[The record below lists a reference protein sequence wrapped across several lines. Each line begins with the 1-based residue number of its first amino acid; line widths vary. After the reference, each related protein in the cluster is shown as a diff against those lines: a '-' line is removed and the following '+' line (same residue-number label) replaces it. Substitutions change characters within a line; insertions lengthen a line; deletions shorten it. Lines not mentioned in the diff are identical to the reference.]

1 MASGRAPTLPPGPR
15 GNWWGGRWIEVRTD
29 PIGMYMRYF
38 KQHGDIVRFTLG
50 EASLFLV
57 SHPRYVKH
65 FLADN
70 AANYQ
75 KDMGA
80 KQGDAG
86 LFALSGET
94 WKRHR
99 RLMQP
104 GFHRQRTETL
114 VPRMVRST
122 QRTFDT
128 WWEARVRTGE
138 PFSLLEALSRVT
150 VSHMAQSVYSE
161 EASEEVFAATRRVL
175 DFNNAR
181 RSPLLAMFFQALPFL
196 DRRIPQRQAAR
207 GVIKELGRQLV
218 ARRRQGGG
226 GTQDML
232 SAMMEARDEAGEG
245 LSDAEL
251 EAEFFTLFF
260 KGHEATTS
268 ALVWTWAELARHP
281 EVEEQVR
288 EEVERVLGDRPP
300 TMEDL
305 PKLSYLTQVF
315 QEAMR
320 LHPPAPVLGRVAQAA
335 DRMMEFDVPAGTNVI
350 AVPYVLHRHPAFWEE
365 PERFW
370 PERFSREREQK
381 LPRFLYVPFG
391 AGQRQCIGNNLAL
404 MEATLTL
411 AMMVQRYRVS
421 LVPGAPIVPKLGATY
436 HVKGGLK
443 VTLAPAR
450 QAALKVRRQPAVGE
464 SR

>member
-1 MASGRAPTLPPGPR
+1 MASRRTLTLPPGPS
-15 GNWWGGRWIEVRTD
+15 GAWQVWRWIEEETD
-29 PIGMYMRYF
+29 PLGMFLRYF
-38 KQHGDIVRFTLG
+38 QRYGDIVRYQRGRT
-50 EASLFLV
+50 SICLV
-57 SHPRYVKH
+57 SHPQYVKH

-70 AANYQ
+70 AANYPRNT
-75 KDMGA
+75 GE
-80 KQGDAG
+80 KQGNQG
-86 LFALSGET
+86 LFNLSGEP

-104 GFHRQRTETL
+104 GFHRQRIEAL
-114 VPRMVRST
+114 VPLMVRST
-122 QRTFDT
+122 QRTFDI

-138 PFSLLEALSRVT
+138 PVTLLEAISRVT

-161 EASEEVFAATRRVL
+161 EASEEVFAATRQVL
-175 DFNNAR
+175 DFNNDR
-181 RSPLLAMFFQALPFL
+181 RPLPLALIFQALPFL
-196 DRRIPQRQAAR
+196 DRRIPERKAAM
-207 GVIKELGRQLV
+207 GVLKELGRQQV
-218 ARRRQGGG
+218 ALRRQGGG
-226 GTQDML
+226 STQDML
-232 SAMMEARDEAGEG
+232 HAMMAARDDEG
-245 LSDAEL
+245 GGLDDAEL

-281 EVEEQVR
+281 EIEEQVR
-288 EEVERVLGDRPP
+288 EEVARVLGDRQP
-300 TMEDL
+300 TLEDL

-320 LHPPAPVLGRVAQAA
+320 LHPPAPVLGRTAVEA
-335 DRMMEFDVPAGTNVI
+335 DRMMEFDVPAGTHVI

-391 AGQRQCIGNNLAL
+391 AGQRLCIGNNLAL

-411 AMMVQRYRVS
+411 AMMVQRYRISV
-421 LVPGAPIVPKLGATY
+421 VPGTPIVPRLGATY

-443 VTLAPAR
+443 VTLASAR
-450 QAALKVRRQPAVGE
+450 QSAWKVRQPAVG
-464 SR
+464 